1 MVFFIIHTPRPI
13 SKGLDRPY
21 FACICLLASMLVL
34 ASLVLGFAIFDALS
48 RFVVV
53 WLHPTPTRPCLGV
66 TIWDASP
73 KAPSL
78 SVCTLP
84 FFCSARS
91 YLYHACLCHP
101 LAYMHLYTLAYVL
114 MRESYLLVCRPRF
127 STMKLWTPDP
137 NLHLSHTDTTFCLL
151 FCLFSFLL
159 VCLLSGFFAFHAYHA
174 YPFYAFP
181 YAPCT
186 YSFYCL
192 SAGFLSL
199 PLHVHTWSEE
209 VWS

>member
-1 MVFFIIHTPRPI
+1 
-13 SKGLDRPY
+13 
-21 FACICLLASMLVL
+21 MLVL

-66 TIWDASP
+66 TIWDASSD
-73 KAPSL
+73 AESIRVYRSL
-78 SVCTLP
+78 FFRSVQ
-84 FFCSARS
+84 S
-91 YLYHACLCHP
+91 YPYHACLCHL
-101 LAYMHLYTLAYVL
+101 LAYIHLYTLTY
-114 MRESYLLVCRPRF
+114 MSMCESCLLVCRPCF
-127 STMKLWTPDP
+127 NTMKLWTPDP
-137 NLHLSHTDTTFCLL
+137 NLHLSHADTTFCLL
-151 FCLFSFLL
+151 SCLFAFLL

-174 YPFYAFP
+174 YLFYAFP

-199 PLHVHTWSEE
+199 PLPVHPWNDEIWSQGTISLAQTKKGAD
-209 VWS
+209 VSMSM